1 MRRIQKSL
9 KKTFY
14 CRLSFCQFHLPA
26 CELWC
31 RRHTEVLRKIC
42 VSWKENNNISLVGGI
57 FVIVIL
63 GAWVSSWKTLYEA
76 LLYSVSRD
84 YERSQQQQKCCW
96 SLGRGAHG
104 LCVIKIN
111 SIQTLDQLLHLYGLG
126 WILPKIVLFSW
137 KGHWFPVWR
146 LSLRLKYFGNFILK
160 FEMQVFL
167 KQQCNNYECG
177 NGLPTNLTFL
187 VSSIFCTLLLCLIW
201 NL

>member
-1 MRRIQKSL
+1 MVYLLLLFWVPESVLGKHFMRL
-9 KKTFY
+9 CCTL
-14 CRLSFCQFHLPA
+14 CP
-26 CELWC
+26 E
-31 RRHTEVLRKIC
+31 TM
-42 VSWKENNNISLVGGI
+42 KE
-57 FVIVIL
+57 
-63 GAWVSSWKTLYEA
+63 ASSSKNA
-76 LLYSVSRD
+76 A
-84 YERSQQQQKCCW
+84 W